1 MCRAIT
7 QTTIAFARS
16 CGHFLCLFSRCAG
29 KSHPMGVACSWAELM
44 PAGYVNLVVSVNHQ
58 HACLRICIR
67 FGGRPVLGV
76 HPLRPAIPDNVV
88 CRCHPV
94 RMKWIVGA
102 LIPGR
107 KHHTLIF
114 MPHENP
120 TGAVSAFLGGKLVT
134 NGNPVIHRPYLCVA
148 ASPRSRRA
156 LPNRLSRFF
165 VFLHCNGPWRPP
177 MSGSAGA
184 SA

>member
-29 KSHPMGVACSWAELM
+29 KLHPMGIACSGAELV
-44 PAGYVNLVVSVNHQ
+44 PAGYVDLVVSVNHQ
-58 HACLRICIR
+58 HACLHICIR
-67 FGGRPVLGV
+67 FGGWPDPGV
-76 HPLRPAIPDNVV
+76 RPLRPAIPDNVV

-94 RMKWIVGA
+94 RVKWVMGA

-107 KHHTLIF
+107 KHYTLIF
-114 MPHENP
+114 MPHKNP
-120 TGAVSAFLGGKLVT
+120 SGAVSVCFGRQPVT
-134 NGNPVIHRPYLCVA
+134 NGNPVIHRPHRCA
-148 ASPRSRRA
+148 AVSPRSRRA
-156 LPNRLSRFF
+156 PPSRLSRFF

-177 MSGSAGA
+177 TSGSAGA